1 MRLPALAAI
10 LLLGT
15 AAAPA
20 EETPFEPGNKAFADA
35 AGCKSHLVTLLSE
48 AKAFTYAA
56 AEGPYEVVAGD
67 IRIHLVAAE
76 GAGHRITEHRCLA
89 ETFSS
94 RSWTHSMAES
104 EEEFTVEK
112 VARSAEWMNAAKP
125 R

>member
-15 AAAPA
+15 AAALA
-20 EETPFEPGNKAFADA
+20 EEAPFEPGNKAFADA

-48 AKAFTYAA
+48 AKAFSYAA
-56 AEGPYEVVAGD
+56 AEGPYEVAAGD
-67 IRIHLVAAE
+67 VRIHLVAAE
-76 GAGHRITEHRCLA
+76 GAGPRITEHRCQA
-89 ETFSS
+89 EKFSS

-104 EEEFTVEK
+104 EEDFTVEK
-112 VARSAEWMNAAKP
+112 VARSAEWMNQAKP